1 VIPESAGVRCDGWC
15 FVNGAGSFNALW
27 FLKLQVYAMMAEI
40 ARVCLEMTVLELWDI
55 LSNIEYSSM
64 LCGFYYLSWWVLCD
78 MIGFSY
84 YYYYKFYLFWVNH
97 RENQSITL
105 LYINI
110 AYNYYRIS
118 KHFPPAPLFN
128 LSSEYVYKI
137 HNDDIQTNFA
147 LFKHTK

>member
-1 VIPESAGVRCDGWC
+1 MVQEILMPCDSWKC
-15 FVNGAGSFNALW
+15 KCMLW
-27 FLKLQVYAMMAEI
+27 WLKVQAYAWKW
-40 ARVCLEMTVLELWDI
+40 VLEFWDI